1 MAIQYDMF
9 VIINQFVENL
19 QVWYWES
26 KNLIKCL
33 VMACIAVFVIVGC
46 SDNPQNEAAKQ
57 LRQNAE
63 KALEMAAKGD
73 IDKAAQD
80 VQAALRDA
88 ARAGSAAEPVLLAS
102 ADLTFEQAQRQQ
114 SALAVVGEL
123 ASVALD
129 EISLQV
135 RRISSLQIQKDRLNY
150 LLAATDREIEE
161 LSQCING
168 GPKGPGIQEKLAAEN
183 KKLSQLEELKAD
195 FEQQRQ
201 RAQDSVDA
209 IGQQADRKL
218 RQAEATYGD
227 EKLELAHAGY
237 DLLLTRKSHF
247 LDAQAAGDQIRS
259 IESQIAIVQP
269 LMQKLQS
276 DLASVQQQINDIRN
290 SPQRQDSQAQLTE
303 ADRQI
308 DEHSSRIAW
317 LVTDLKKLQATYSK
331 AVDETISLFQKAADK
346 YKKIR
351 SQSARKAAA
360 VGLADCYGQIA
371 MAALDSM
378 RFQQYFSSR
387 LQSIA
392 RVIESRTANTL
403 NEVASQY
410 AGASSDYAQNAKD
423 SFNLAIDEYSKLQK
437 RFAAGRDEFACDV
450 LKNYILVLYGKM
462 VVSEYLAEQD
472 VVDEVLAQA
481 DELMEKAQNCDPG
494 FSRSITARLL
504 TGSTEFVPS
513 MAVDSTIYYTELKKE
528 FQAWK
533 ALRGEDKEVE
543 VNRLLAM
550 LDGMGQPEDLDV
562 FNRIIGPERQ
572 QLEAALAR
580 GFKAA
585 EFEEGAEE
593 DYGDYDDY
601 SDPNYF

>member
-1 MAIQYDMF
+1 M
-9 VIINQFVENL
+9 
-19 QVWYWES
+19 WYWES
-26 KNLIKCL
+26 KNLINSF

-63 KALEMAAKGD
+63 KALDMAVKGD

-80 VQAALRDA
+80 MQAALRDA
-88 ARAGSAAEPVLLAS
+88 ARAGSAAEPMLLAS

-114 SALAVVGEL
+114 SALVVVGEL

-129 EISLQV
+129 GISLQV
-135 RRISSLQIQKDRLNY
+135 RRISRLQIQKDRLNY
-150 LLAATDREIEE
+150 LIAATDRVIED

-168 GPKGPGIQEKLAAEN
+168 GSKGPGIQEKLAAEN
-183 KKLSQLEELKAD
+183 KKLSRLEELKAD

-218 RQAEATYGD
+218 RQAEAAYGD
-227 EKLELAHAGY
+227 EEFELAHAGY

-259 IESQIAIVQP
+259 IESQIVIVQP
-269 LMQKLQS
+269 LIQKLQS
-276 DLASVQQQINDIRN
+276 DLASVQQQINDIRS
-290 SPQRQDSQAQLTE
+290 SPAGSDLSAQLTE

-317 LVTDLKKLQATYSK
+317 LVTDLKKLQATYSQ

-346 YKKIR
+346 YKKVR

-392 RVIESRTANTL
+392 SVIESRMANTL
-403 NEVASQY
+403 GEVASQY
-410 AGASSDYAQNAKD
+410 AGASSDYAKNAKD
-423 SFNLAIDEYSKLQK
+423 SFNLATDKYSKLQK

-462 VVSEYLAEQD
+462 VVADYLAEQD
-472 VVDEVLAQA
+472 VVDEASALA

-494 FSRSITARLL
+494 FARSVTARLL
-504 TGSTEFVPS
+504 TGSTDFVPS
-513 MAVDSTIYYTELKKE
+513 MTVDSTIYYNELKKE
-528 FQAWK
+528 FQTWK
-533 ALRGEDKEVE
+533 AMRGEEKEAE

-550 LDGMGQPEDLDV
+550 LDEMDQPQDQDV

-585 EFEEGAEE
+585 EE

-601 SDPNYF
+601 DDYGDPNYF

>member
-1 MAIQYDMF
+1 
-9 VIINQFVENL
+9 
-19 QVWYWES
+19 VWYWES

-46 SDNPQNEAAKQ
+46 SDNPQDKAAKQ

-73 IDKAAQD
+73 IDKAAQN

-88 ARAGSAAEPVLLAS
+88 ARAGSAAEPVLLAG
-102 ADLTFEQAQRQQ
+102 ANLTFEQAQRQQ

-123 ASVALD
+123 ANAALD

-135 RRISSLQIQKDRLNY
+135 RRISRLQVQKDRLSY

-168 GPKGPGIQEKLAAEN
+168 GSKGPGIREKLAAEN

-218 RQAEATYGD
+218 RQAEAAYGD

-237 DLLLTRKSHF
+237 DLLLTRKSRF

-276 DLASVQQQINDIRN
+276 DLASVQQQVNDIRS
-290 SPQRQDSQAQLTE
+290 SPARSDLSAQLTE

-331 AVDETISLFQKAADK
+331 AVDETTSLFQKAADK
-346 YKKIR
+346 YKKVR

-360 VGLADCYGQIA
+360 VGLANCYGRIA

-378 RFQQYFSSR
+378 RFQQYFSAR

-392 RVIESRTANTL
+392 SVLESRTANTL

-410 AGASSDYAQNAKD
+410 AGASSDYARNAKD
-423 SFNLAIDEYSKLQK
+423 SFNRATDEYSKLQK

-450 LKNYILVLYGKM
+450 LKNYILALYGKM

-504 TGSTEFVPS
+504 TGSTDFVPS

-533 ALRGEDKEVE
+533 ALRGEDKEAE

-550 LDGMGQPEDLDV
+550 LDGMGRPEDLDV

-585 EFEEGAEE
+585 EFEEDAEE

-601 SDPNYF
+601 GDPNYF

>member
-1 MAIQYDMF
+1 M
-9 VIINQFVENL
+9 
-19 QVWYWES
+19 WYWES
-26 KNLIKCL
+26 KSSIKCL

-46 SDNPQNEAAKQ
+46 SDNPQNKAAKQ

-63 KALEMAAKGD
+63 KALDMAAKGD
-73 IDKAAQD
+73 IDKAARD

-88 ARAGSAAEPVLLAS
+88 AGAGAAAEPVLLAS

-114 SALAVVGEL
+114 SKVSEVAEL
-123 ASVALD
+123 ANVALD

-135 RRISSLQIQKDRLNY
+135 RRISRLQIQKDQLNY

-161 LSQCING
+161 LSQSISG
-168 GPKGPGIQEKLAAEN
+168 DTQSLGIEEKLADAGAE
-183 KKLSQLEELKAD
+183 LSQLEEQKAE

-209 IGQQADRKL
+209 IGRQADRKL
-218 RQAEATYGD
+218 RQAEAAYGD
-227 EKLELAHAGY
+227 EKLELANAGY
-237 DLLLTRKSHF
+237 ALLLTRKSHF
-247 LDAQAAGDQIRS
+247 LDAQAAGDRIRS
-259 IESQIAIVQP
+259 VESQIAIVQP

-276 DLASVQQQINDIRN
+276 DLASVGQQINDIRN
-290 SPQRQDSQAQLTE
+290 SSQRQDSQAQLTE

-317 LVTDLKKLQATYSK
+317 LVTDLKKLQATYSQ
-331 AVDETISLFQKAADK
+331 AVDETTSLFQKAADK
-346 YKKIR
+346 YKKVK

-378 RFQQYFSSR
+378 RFQQYFSLR

-392 RVIESRTANTL
+392 SALESSASNNL

-410 AGASSDYAQNAKD
+410 AGASADYAQNAKE
-423 SFNLAIDEYSKLQK
+423 SFNLATDEYSKLQK
-437 RFAAGRDEFACDV
+437 RFAGRDEFACDV
-450 LKNYILVLYGKM
+450 LKNYILALYGKM

-494 FSRSITARLL
+494 FSRSVTARLL
-504 TGSTEFVPS
+504 AGSAEFVPS
-513 MAVDSTIYYTELKKE
+513 MAVDSTMYYNEFKKE

-533 ALRGEDKEVE
+533 TLRGADKEAE

-550 LDGMGQPEDLDV
+550 LDGMGEPEDQDV
-562 FNRIIGPERQ
+562 FDRIIGPERQ

-580 GFKAA
+580 GFKEEFDVAA
-585 EFEEGAEE
+585 ADGG
-593 DYGDYDDY
+593 DNYGDYSDY
-601 SDPNYF
+601 GDPNYF